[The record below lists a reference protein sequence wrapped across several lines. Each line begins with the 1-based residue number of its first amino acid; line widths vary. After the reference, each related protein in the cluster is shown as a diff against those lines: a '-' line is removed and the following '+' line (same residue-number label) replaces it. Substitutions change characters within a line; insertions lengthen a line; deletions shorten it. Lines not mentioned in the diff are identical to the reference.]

1 MNQKE
6 SNNNKERQKKKEKKK
21 GDMNKERIKPGEGKE
36 RKEQDFLF
44 STKANISSQLSLKVL
59 SREQLSQADRRAP
72 ALCFNLSC
80 FYI

>member
-6 SNNNKERQKKKEKKK
+6 SNNNKDRRRKKKK
-21 GDMNKERIKPGEGKE
+21 GDMNKERIKQGKGKE
-36 RKEQDFLF
+36 GKEQDFVF

>member
-1 MNQKE
+1 
-6 SNNNKERQKKKEKKK
+6 
-21 GDMNKERIKPGEGKE
+21 MNKERIKPGEGKE